1 MPNVVHKHMIMRAEV
16 NEPLITPT
24 ETKKWLRD
32 LVKTIDMN
40 ILGGPYSTYVSKEG
54 NRGVTGIVMIETSHI
69 SIHIWDEER
78 PALVQADV
86 YSCANFS
93 HIEVMREFERMK
105 PIKIDYLLLDREPY
119 MKWSGSWP
127 W

>member
-1 MPNVVHKHMIMRAEV
+1 M
-16 NEPLITPT
+16 NEPLITPP
-24 ETKKWLRD
+24 ETKKWLSD
-32 LVKTIDMN
+32 LVKKIDMK
-40 ILGGPYSTYVSKEG
+40 ILGGPYSSYVTKEG

-78 PALVQADV
+78 PALVQCDD
-86 YSCANFS
+86 YSCASFS
-93 HIEVMREFERMK
+93 HIEVMQAFEQMK
-105 PIKIDYLLLDREPY
+105 PEKIDYLLLDREAN

>member
-1 MPNVVHKHMIMRAEV
+1 MPNVVHKHMIIRAEV

-32 LVKTIDMN
+32 LVKKIDMN
-40 ILGGPYSTYVSKEG
+40 ILGGPYSAYVTKEG

-69 SIHIWDEER
+69 ALHIWDEER

-86 YSCANFS
+86 YSCAGFS
-93 HIEVMREFERMK
+93 HIEVMRHFERMK
-105 PIKIDYLLLDREPY
+105 PEKIDYLLLDREPY

>member
-1 MPNVVHKHMIMRAEV
+1 MPNVVHKHMIIRAEV
-16 NEPLITPT
+16 NHPLQTEK

-32 LVKTIDMN
+32 LVKKIDMN

-69 SIHIWDEER
+69 SVHVWDEER

-86 YSCANFS
+86 YSCASFS
-93 HIEVMREFERMK
+93 HIDVMRHFERMD
-105 PIKIDYLLLDREPY
+105 PEKIDYLLLDREAT

>member
-1 MPNVVHKHMIMRAEV
+1 MIIRAEV
-16 NEPLITPT
+16 NEPLITPP

-32 LVKTIDMN
+32 LVKKIDMN
-40 ILGGPYSTYVSKEG
+40 VLGGPYSSYVNKEG
-54 NRGVTGIVMIETSHI
+54 NRGVTGMVMIETSHI

-78 PALVQADV
+78 PALVQCDV
-86 YSCANFS
+86 YSCADFS
-93 HIEVMREFERMK
+93 HIEVMRHFEQMK
-105 PIKIDYLLLDREPY
+105 PKKIDYLLLDREPY

>member
-1 MPNVVHKHMIMRAEV
+1 MPNVVHKHMIIRAEV

-32 LVKTIDMN
+32 LVKKIDMN
-40 ILGGPYSTYVSKEG
+40 ILGGPYSHYVSKEG

-69 SIHIWDEER
+69 SIHVWDEER

-86 YSCANFS
+86 YSCAGFS
-93 HIEVMREFERMK
+93 HIEVMRHFERMK
-105 PIKIDYLLLDREPY
+105 PEKIDYLLLDREPY

>member
-1 MPNVVHKHMIMRAEV
+1 MPNVVHKHMIIRAEV

-32 LVKTIDMN
+32 LGKKIDMN

-69 SIHIWDEER
+69 SIHVWDEER

-93 HIEVMREFERMK
+93 HIDVMRHFEQMK
-105 PIKIDYLLLDREPY
+105 PEKIDYLLLDREPY

>member
-1 MPNVVHKHMIMRAEV
+1 MIIRAEV
-16 NEPLITPT
+16 NEPLITPA

-69 SIHIWDEER
+69 SVHIWDEER

-86 YSCANFS
+86 YSCAGFS
-93 HIEVMREFERMK
+93 HIEVMRSFQRMD
-105 PIKIDYLLLDREPY
+105 PEKIDYLLLDREAT